1 MYFTSSLV
9 MFADELA
16 KSSHFVVVLRLFK
29 ELSLSLLPH
38 GERNIIF
45 SLHTSWSRIHERT
58 SSLRCLCIIL
68 RVLILEVSV
77 YNVYCTLTTL
87 LFRCQRRDR
96 KSNFRPIW
104 SLCARQYL
112 DQFVLWLEKK
122 RKKGVKNIYLS
133 CQLNRA
139 LLLIQM
145 ACSLSYTF
153 QLRYVDNVTIR
164 CDELWVNPHCKS

>member
-16 KSSHFVVVLRLFK
+16 KSSHFVVVLKLCI
-29 ELSLSLLPH
+29 ELSLSLFPQ

-58 SSLRCLCIIL
+58 SSLMFLGIFL
-68 RVLILEVSV
+68 RVLKLEVSV

-87 LFRCQRRDR
+87 MFRCQRRDR
-96 KSNFRPIW
+96 KSNSRPIW

-112 DQFVLWLEKK
+112 DNFVIWLEKE
-122 RKKGVKNIYLS
+122 RKISVRNIYWSSSAIS
-133 CQLNRA
+133 CIIVETNSML
-139 LLLIQM
+139 
-145 ACSLSYTF
+145 
-153 QLRYVDNVTIR
+153 VV
-164 CDELWVNPHCKS
+164 V